1 VTTRERQIMTT
12 RDGLI
17 TSEFDD
23 AATFDDVVPFDEI
36 AVRDADTDADDLD
49 RFDEGDWDQEEDD
62 DVDPLDVDLE
72 LVVLGMVGTTVG
84 DDGLVERAFVQAI
97 KAAGIGEPDDP
108 TTLAYVR
115 ETMGQSTISVFRA
128 ITADEDQAQHANAE
142 FESAYADLA
151 AGDGLRAIPGA
162 EHVIRQLRGTGVK
175 VALTTG
181 LSQPTK
187 DAMLDALGWRSLAD
201 ITLSPAEAGR
211 GRPFPDLPLT
221 ALLRTGASS
230 VEGMIVVGDNPSDII
245 SGIAAGAGLVVGVL
259 SGAQDEETLLEAGAD
274 AVIASVA
281 ELPALLG
288 FDDSPEFLDDG
299 SVRDSDG
306 AAGR

>member
-1 VTTRERQIMTT
+1 MTT

-23 AATFDDVVPFDEI
+23 AATFDDALPFDEI
-36 AVRDADTDADDLD
+36 TDADADADDLD

-72 LVVLGMVGTTVG
+72 LVVLAMVGTTVV
-84 DDGLVERAFVQAI
+84 DEGLVERAFERAV
-97 KAAGIGEPDDP
+97 KAAGIGEAADA
-108 TTLAYVR
+108 TTLAEVR

-128 ITADEDQAQHANAE
+128 ITGDEDQAQHANAE

-151 AGDGLRAIPGA
+151 AGDGLRAIAGA
-162 EHVIRQLRGTGVK
+162 EHVIRRLRGTGVK

-181 LSQPTK
+181 FSQPTK
-187 DAMLDALGWRSLAD
+187 DAVLDALGWRDLAD

-211 GRPFPDLPLT
+211 GGPFPDLPLT

-230 VEGMIVVGDNPSDII
+230 VEGMVVVGDNPSDII

-259 SGAQDEETLLEAGAD
+259 SGAHDEETLLDAGAD

-288 FDDSPEFLDDG
+288 FDESPEFLDELR
-299 SVRDSDG
+299 VHHSDG

>member
-1 VTTRERQIMTT
+1 MTT

-23 AATFDDVVPFDEI
+23 AATFDDVLPFDEI
-36 AVRDADTDADDLD
+36 TDADADADDLD
-49 RFDEGDWDQEEDD
+49 RFDEGGWDQEEDD

-72 LVVLGMVGTTVG
+72 LVVLAMVGTTVV
-84 DDGLVERAFVQAI
+84 DDGLVERAFERAV
-97 KAAGIGEPDDP
+97 KAAGIGEAADA
-108 TTLAYVR
+108 TTLAEVR

-128 ITADEDQAQHANAE
+128 LTDDEDQAQHANAE

-151 AGDGLRAIPGA
+151 AGDGLRAIAGA
-162 EHVIRQLRGTGVK
+162 EHVIRRLRGTGVK

-181 LSQPTK
+181 FSQPTK
-187 DAMLDALGWRSLAD
+187 DAVLDALGWRDLAD

-211 GRPFPDLPLT
+211 GGPFPDLPLT

-230 VEGMIVVGDNPSDII
+230 VEGMVVVGDNPSDII

-259 SGAQDEETLLEAGAD
+259 SGAHDEETLLDAGAD

-288 FDDSPEFLDDG
+288 FDESPEFLDELR
-299 SVRDSDG
+299 VHHSDG

>member
-1 VTTRERQIMTT
+1 MTT

-23 AATFDDVVPFDEI
+23 AATFDDVLPFDEI
-36 AVRDADTDADDLD
+36 TDADADADDLD
-49 RFDEGDWDQEEDD
+49 RFDEGDWDKEEDD

-72 LVVLGMVGTTVG
+72 LVVLAMVGTTVV
-84 DDGLVERAFVQAI
+84 DEGLVERAFERAV
-97 KAAGIGEPDDP
+97 KAAGIGEAADA
-108 TTLAYVR
+108 TTLAEVR

-128 ITADEDQAQHANAE
+128 ITDDEDQAQHANAE

-151 AGDGLRAIPGA
+151 AGDGLRAIAGA
-162 EHVIRQLRGTGVK
+162 EHVIRRLRGTGVK

-181 LSQPTK
+181 FSQPTK
-187 DAMLDALGWRSLAD
+187 DAVLDALGWRDLAD

-211 GRPFPDLPLT
+211 GGPFPDLPLT

-230 VEGMIVVGDNPSDII
+230 VEGMVVVGDNPSDII

-259 SGAQDEETLLEAGAD
+259 SGVHDEETLLDAGAD

-288 FDDSPEFLDDG
+288 FDESPEFLDELR
-299 SVRDSDG
+299 VHDSDG

>member
-1 VTTRERQIMTT
+1 MTT
-12 RDGLI
+12 RNGLI

-23 AATFDDVVPFDEI
+23 AATFDDVLPFDEI
-36 AVRDADTDADDLD
+36 TDADADADDLD
-49 RFDEGDWDQEEDD
+49 RFDEGGWDQEEDD

-72 LVVLGMVGTTVG
+72 LVVLAMVGTTVV
-84 DDGLVERAFVQAI
+84 DDGLVERAFERAV
-97 KAAGIGEPDDP
+97 KAAGIGEAADA
-108 TTLAYVR
+108 TTLAEVR

-128 ITADEDQAQHANAE
+128 LTDDEDQAQHANAE

-151 AGDGLRAIPGA
+151 AGDGLRAIAGA
-162 EHVIRQLRGTGVK
+162 EHVIRRLRGTGVK

-181 LSQPTK
+181 FSQPTK
-187 DAMLDALGWRSLAD
+187 DAVLDALGWRDLAD

-211 GRPFPDLPLT
+211 GGPFPDLPLT

-230 VEGMIVVGDNPSDII
+230 VEGMVVVGDNPSDII

-259 SGAQDEETLLEAGAD
+259 SGVHDEETLLDSGAD

-288 FDDSPEFLDDG
+288 FDESPEFLDELR
-299 SVRDSDG
+299 VHDSDG

>member
-1 VTTRERQIMTT
+1 MTT

-23 AATFDDVVPFDEI
+23 AATFDDVLPFDEI
-36 AVRDADTDADDLD
+36 TDADADADDLD
-49 RFDEGDWDQEEDD
+49 RFDEGDWDKEEDD
-62 DVDPLDVDLE
+62 DVDPLDVDVDVE
-72 LVVLGMVGTTVG
+72 LVVLAMVGTTVV
-84 DDGLVERAFVQAI
+84 DEGLVERAFERAV
-97 KAAGIGEPDDP
+97 KAAGIGEAADA
-108 TTLAYVR
+108 TTLAEVR

-128 ITADEDQAQHANAE
+128 ITGGEDQAQHANAE

-151 AGDGLRAIPGA
+151 AGDGLRAIAGA
-162 EHVIRQLRGTGVK
+162 EHVIRRLRGTGVK

-181 LSQPTK
+181 FSQPTK
-187 DAMLDALGWRSLAD
+187 DAVLDALGWRDLAD

-211 GRPFPDLPLT
+211 GGPFPDLPLT

-230 VEGMIVVGDNPSDII
+230 VEGMVVVGDNPSDII

-259 SGAQDEETLLEAGAD
+259 SGAHDEETLLDAGAD

-288 FDDSPEFLDDG
+288 FDESPEFLDALR
-299 SVRDSDG
+299 VHDSDG